1 MNKVTIL
8 EQAIGKPVEEWT
20 LDDLQ
25 NAKGDYTDVYT
36 DETIEEIINRSS
48 DDISEIF
55 RCVRVSKVYRE
66 SCDKL
71 ENAIGGNSA
80 DDVNKLIDFVKT
92 DLIAS
97 DNVWDRFVGYWAL
110 SDFLSPYNV
119 SIDQTDVK
127 ETVSV
132 IINTAH
138 AIHPEP
144 GFEIIMDVVDASNT
158 IAQHVYETYDI
169 NILEECPIM
178 DELLEKLNLATAN
191 MYDVLSKNITI
202 NEDFGESDE

>member
-1 MNKVTIL
+1 MNKVNIL

-36 DETIEEIINRSS
+36 DETIEEIIKRSS

-71 ENAIGGNSA
+71 ENAIGGNSE

-92 DLIAS
+92 DLVAS
-97 DNVWDRFVGYWAL
+97 DNVWDKFVGYWAL

-127 ETVSV
+127 ETVNV

-202 NEDFGESDE
+202 DEDFGENDE

>member
-36 DETIEEIINRSS
+36 DDTIEEIISRSS